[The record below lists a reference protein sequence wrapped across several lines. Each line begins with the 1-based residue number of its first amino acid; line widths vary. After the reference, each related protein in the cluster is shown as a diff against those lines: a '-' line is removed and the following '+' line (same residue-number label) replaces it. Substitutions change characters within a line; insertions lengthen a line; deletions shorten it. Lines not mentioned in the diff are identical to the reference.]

1 MEEQW
6 LILPGINFNNYAQ
19 ERMTFNTIA
28 TFGVID
34 AVNYLKLLYSS
45 DYFGLGD
52 PSTATWNEL
61 SFANGGIGGGE
72 TPSGVINLSSI
83 SGTNVYLAFKYY
95 STNNATRWEVDDINI
110 YLSTAV
116 ITVNPSSL
124 SGFTYEYLLGPSTEQ
139 QFSVSGSDLENDITI
154 TAPTDYEISETT
166 GSGFTNQILLEQVSG
181 SVASTPIYV
190 RLKAGLAIGTYNSE
204 MISLTSTGATSQ
216 SVTCSGE
223 VTTPPAP
230 DEPTTDTATGVS
242 ESGFTATWNAVS
254 GATGYYLDVY
264 SMEGGGFATDLII
277 SEYIE
282 GSSSNKYIEIFNG
295 TGTSVDLANYYL
307 QLYSN
312 GAPTP
317 GSNVQ
322 LSGSLAH
329 GATVVYKNG
338 SAALTLPDGV
348 TATTNGAVNFSGD
361 DAVAL
366 YYNDGTK
373 AAYFVDIF
381 GVIDQDPGTA
391 WTASGG
397 LTTVDKTLVR
407 KPSVSSGVTTNPTN
421 NGDNVTTDFVTLGT
435 EWDMYDQNTVTYL
448 GSHNFTGGSTL
459 TYVDGFENLNVGN
472 VTSYNVSGLEPE
484 TTYFWVV
491 RAYNNY
497 GTSGNSTEGS
507 VTTDE
512 EPTPVELSS
521 FTATINA
528 QNYVTLTWVSQT
540 ETGLAGYYVYR
551 SRTNQL
557 GAAQLVSPI
566 IPATNTAQVQSY
578 VFTDIELFETGTYY
592 YWLNSTD
599 IDGSDQFHG
608 PVSVFYNAEGDN
620 PTPEIPLVTEL
631 KAVYPNPF
639 NPMAFIPY
647 SVAAT
652 TDVNFKIYN
661 SRGQIVRD
669 LNLGERVPGNY
680 RITWD
685 GTDYNGQPLANG
697 VYYIKMTAGKDSFQR
712 KAVLLK

>member
-28 TFGVID
+28 TYGVID

-95 STNNATRWEVDDINI
+95 STNNATRWEVDDLNI

-166 GSGFTNQILLEQVSG
+166 GSGFTNQIVLEQVSG

-578 VFTDIELFETGTYY
+578 VFTDTELFETGTYY
-592 YWLNSTD
+592 YWLNSSD

-647 SVAAT
+647 SIAAT